1 MAARR
6 SQQTAGNG
14 LGRYVSARKARGK
27 QQGSQVMQP
36 PLTPMIDVVF
46 QLLLFFLLACTFRID
61 EGLIPANLPDLSGY
75 TKPTA
80 WVEPIQI
87 NVHAHP
93 DPKVLD
99 RAEFR
104 IEGTTLKFDDA
115 AGLYGYLVQ
124 FAENENPEKVP
135 VVIKPMGKVRWEHV
149 VNPFNQA
156 LVAGYKRIGLAASGS

>member
-1 MAARR
+1 MMARR
-6 SQQTAGNG
+6 SRQTAAGESV
-14 LGRYVSARKARGK
+14 RYGSARKVREKQRGPP
-27 QQGSQVMQP
+27 VMQP

-80 WVEPIQI
+80 WGEPIQI
-87 NVHAHP
+87 NVYPHP

-99 RAEFR
+99 EAEFR
-104 IEGTTLKFDDA
+104 IEGTTRKFDDA
-115 AGLYGYLVQ
+115 AGLYGYLGKR
-124 FAENENPEKVP
+124 AENEYPEKVP
-135 VVIKPMGKVRWEHV
+135 VVIRPMGKVRWEYV

>member
-1 MAARR
+1 MMARR
-6 SQQTAGNG
+6 SRQTVADES
-14 LGRYVSARKARGK
+14 GRYVSARKAREK
-27 QQGSQVMQP
+27 QQGPAVMQP

-87 NVHAHP
+87 NVYPHP

-99 RAEFR
+99 KAEFA
-104 IEGTTLKFDDA
+104 IEGTKHRFDTA
-115 AGLYGYLVQ
+115 AGLYGYLVE
-124 FAENENPEKVP
+124 FAEYEDPEKVP
-135 VVIKPMGKVRWEHV
+135 VVIRPTGKVCWDHV
-149 VNPFNQA
+149 VNSFNQA
-156 LVAGYKRIGLAASGS
+156 LVAGYKRIGLARSGS